1 MVLNG
6 MLVTGVEG
14 KYISDEQQWY
24 DASHLGLMMFKPACR
39 RLNDDTIRREFCGG
53 SLHDFSV
60 AGSRKEKQQRKDRRT
75 YMIRSLSNVVLIPFL
90 SSDLAPC

>member
-6 MLVTGVEG
+6 MLVTGVQG

-24 DASHLGLMMFKPACR
+24 DASLLGLMMFKTAHR
-39 RLNDDTIRREFCGG
+39 RLNDDAIRRQFCGG

-60 AGSRKEKQQRKDRRT
+60 AGS
-75 YMIRSLSNVVLIPFL
+75 
-90 SSDLAPC
+90 